1 MNEMDSNQTLVSNFE
16 SDLLV
21 LFGMPIR
28 NQNIV
33 FRNIDPKINL
43 LFSQMESLS
52 EEDFINYVMHATSI
66 EKDNR
71 NEAIRRSAQY
81 KSDTNWMTAS
91 LLEYTYN
98 SILSNDESIVSHV
111 SKRLMKWMR
120 DMEDLNL

>member
-1 MNEMDSNQTLVSNFE
+1 M
-16 SDLLV
+16 
-21 LFGMPIR
+21 
-28 NQNIV
+28 
-33 FRNIDPKINL
+33 DPKINL

-81 KSDTNWMTAS
+81 KSDTNWMTSS